1 MIKLALPEFEYQL
14 QTKENKVFIFDII
27 RKKYIMLTPEEWVRQ
42 HFVHY
47 LLANKYPKPLI
58 NVESGLNYNNMQKRS
73 DVIVYD
79 RQGSPFLLIECKA
92 SSIMLTQQAVNQALM
107 YNYVLK
113 AKYMAVTN
121 GLQHLY
127 YKIDYERGGSE
138 LIKELPLY
146 DVIL

>member
-1 MIKLALPEFEYQL
+1 MTKLALPEFEYQL
-14 QTKENKVFIFDII
+14 QTRENKVFIFDVI

-47 LLANKYPKPLI
+47 LLANKYPKSLI

-73 DVIVYD
+73 DVIAYD
-79 RQGSPFLLIECKA
+79 RQGNPFLLTECKA

-107 YNYVLK
+107 YNYILK

-127 YKIDYERGGSE
+127 YKIDYEKGGSE

-146 DVIL
+146 EVVL

>member
-1 MIKLALPEFEYQL
+1 MIPISFSKPNLKIKRVGEKDFLLDPL
-14 QTKENKVFIFDII
+14 
-27 RKKYIMLTPEEWVRQ
+27 RKKWIQITEEEWVRQ

-47 LLANKYPKPLI
+47 LIANQYPKPLI

-92 SSIMLTQQAVNQALM
+92 SSIMLNQQAVNQALM
-107 YNYVLK
+107 YNYILK
-113 AKYMAVTN
+113 AKYLAVTN

-127 YKIDYERGGSE
+127 YKVDFEKGGSE
-138 LIKELPLY
+138 LVKELPLY
-146 DVIL
+146 Q